1 MVVARLL
8 IWWLDMSALDN
19 QVGGDHYKRFS
30 IQPIEYCLKN
40 NLGPAETHIIG
51 YVTRWKDKG
60 GIQDLE
66 KALHMLEI
74 LIEFEKA
81 REESVEADKHKPLNY
96 P

>member
-1 MVVARLL
+1 
-8 IWWLDMSALDN
+8 MSALDE
-19 QVGGDHYKRFS
+19 QVGGDHYKHLP

-40 NLGPAETHIIG
+40 HTGPAETHIIG

-66 KALHMLEI
+66 KARHMLDI

-81 REESVEADKHKPLNY
+81 RAEHLEKVRAAELEAVNHKPLNY

>member
-1 MVVARLL
+1 
-8 IWWLDMSALDN
+8 MSALKR
-19 QVGGDHYKRFS
+19 QVGGDHYKNLA
-30 IQPIEYCLKN
+30 IQPIEYCMKN
-40 NLGPAETHIIG
+40 NTGPAETHIIG

-66 KALHMLEI
+66 KALHMIEI

-81 REESVEADKHKPLNY
+81 RAANAEGDKLKPLNY